1 MDVKKD
7 QKVVVL
13 ATGGTIAGVAEDV
26 SKPNNYVSGQLGVNQ
41 LTQNLVTHGVA
52 LIQEQVCNI
61 DSKDM
66 QFSHWQALLERCHF
80 WLNQNDVAGLIVTH
94 GTDTLEETAFFLQT
108 VLQPTKPVAMTCA
121 MFPANVPHS
130 DGPQNLQDALG
141 WVLKNQNNG
150 VHLVCAG
157 EVHFG
162 IGVQK
167 IFSNLAKAFASH
179 SDKALGEHTSIPQI
193 DWPMPSV
200 GQVLKTQHW
209 PRVELIYNHAGADG
223 QLVRNLLQ
231 GNELAKSGSYPHSNS
246 NASAITSATASTS
259 ANQTSRVAGL
269 VVAGTGSGTLSH
281 GLERALME
289 AQKAGLWVA
298 RTSRCAYG
306 VSDPVKHPKIPSL
319 HNLSPVQGRVAMML
333 GLLALSET

>member
-26 SKPNNYVSGQLGVNQ
+26 SKPNNYVSGQLVVNQ
-41 LTQNLVTHGVA
+41 LTQNLVTHGVV

-121 MFPANVPHS
+121 MFPANVPQS
-130 DGPQNLQDALG
+130 DGPKNLQNALD
-141 WVLKNQNNG
+141 WVLKNQDNG

-167 IFSNLAKAFASH
+167 IFSDRAKAFASH
-179 SDKALGEHTSIPQI
+179 SDKTLGEHSPIPQI
-193 DWPMPSV
+193 DWPLPTV
-200 GQVLKTQHW
+200 EKVLKTQHW

-231 GNELAKSGSYPHSNS
+231 GYELAKSGSQPNFNSNPNS
-246 NASAITSATASTS
+246 NASAN
-259 ANQTSRVAGL
+259 ANQTSRVAGI

-281 GLERALME
+281 GLELALME

-306 VSDPVKHPKIPSL
+306 VSDPVKHPNIPSL

>member
-26 SKPNNYVSGQLGVNQ
+26 SKPNNYVSGQLVVNQ

-121 MFPANVPHS
+121 MFPANVPQS
-130 DGPQNLQDALG
+130 DGPKNLQNALD
-141 WVLKNQNNG
+141 WVLKNQDNG

-167 IFSNLAKAFASH
+167 IFSDRAKAFASH
-179 SDKALGEHTSIPQI
+179 SDKALGGHTSIPQI

-223 QLVRNLLQ
+223 QLVRSLLQ
-231 GNELAKSGSYPHSNS
+231 GNELAKSGSQPNPNPNPNS
-246 NASAITSATASTS
+246 NASANAI
-259 ANQTSRVAGL
+259 QTSMVRGI

-306 VSDPVKHPKIPSL
+306 VSDPVKHPNIPSL
-319 HNLSPVQGRVAMML
+319 HNLSPMQGRVAMML
-333 GLLALSET
+333 GLLARSET

>member
-26 SKPNNYVSGQLGVNQ
+26 SKPNNYLSGQLVVNQ

-80 WLNQNDVAGLIVTH
+80 WLSQNDVAGLIVTH
-94 GTDTLEETAFFLQT
+94 GTDTLEETAFFLQA
-108 VLQPTKPVAMTCA
+108 VLQPTKLVAMTCA
-121 MFPANVPHS
+121 MFPANVPQS
-130 DGPQNLQDALG
+130 DGPKNLQDALD
-141 WVLKNQNNG
+141 WVLKNQDNG

-167 IFSNLAKAFASH
+167 IFSDRAKAFASH
-179 SDKALGEHTSIPQI
+179 SDKALIEHTSIPQI

-200 GQVLKTQHW
+200 EQVLKTQHW

-259 ANQTSRVAGL
+259 ANQTSRVAGI

-306 VSDPVKHPKIPSL
+306 VSDPVKHPNIPSL
-319 HNLSPVQGRVAMML
+319 HNLSPMQGRVAMML

>member
-13 ATGGTIAGVAEDV
+13 ATGGTIAGVAEDI

-80 WLNQNDVAGLIVTH
+80 WLSQNDVLGLIVTH
-94 GTDTLEETAFFLQT
+94 GTDTLEETAFFLQA

-121 MFPANVPHS
+121 MFPANVPQS
-130 DGPQNLQDALG
+130 DGSKNLQDAFD
-141 WVLKNQNNG
+141 WVLKNQDNG

-167 IFSNLAKAFASH
+167 IFSDRAKAFASH
-179 SDKALGEHTSIPQI
+179 SEKALAEHSPIGQI
-193 DWPMPSV
+193 DWPLPTV
-200 GQVLKTQHW
+200 EKVLKTQHW
-209 PRVELIYNHAGADG
+209 PRVELIFNHAGEDG
-223 QLVRNLLQ
+223 QLVRNLLDA
-231 GNELAKSGSYPHSNS
+231 NELLKPGSQPNS
-246 NASAITSATASTS
+246 NDISS
-259 ANQTSRVAGL
+259 ANANQNSRVAGI

-281 GLERALME
+281 GLELALME

-306 VSDPVKHPKIPSL
+306 VSDPAKHPNIPSL
-319 HNLSPVQGRVAMML
+319 DKLSPVQGRVAMML
-333 GLLALSET
+333 GLLARSEN

>member
-41 LTQNLVTHGVA
+41 LTQNLITHGVA

-66 QFSHWQALLERCHF
+66 QFSHWQGLLERCHF
-80 WLNQNDVAGLIVTH
+80 WLSQNDVAGLIVTH
-94 GTDTLEETAFFLQT
+94 GTDTLEETAFFLQA

-121 MFPANVPHS
+121 MFPANVPQT
-130 DGPQNLQDALG
+130 DGPKNLQDALD
-141 WVLKNQNNG
+141 WVLKNQDNG

-167 IFSNLAKAFASH
+167 IFNDRAKAFASH
-179 SDKALGEHTSIPQI
+179 SDKALIGHTSIPQI

-200 GQVLKTQHW
+200 SQVLKTQHW

-231 GNELAKSGSYPHSNS
+231 GYELAKSGSQPNFNSNPNS
-246 NASAITSATASTS
+246 NASAN
-259 ANQTSRVAGL
+259 ANQTSRVAGI

-306 VSDPVKHPKIPSL
+306 VSDPVKHPNIPSL
-319 HNLSPVQGRVAMML
+319 HNLSPMQGRVAMML
-333 GLLALSET
+333 GLLARSET

>member
-13 ATGGTIAGVAEDV
+13 ATGGTIAGVAEDE

-41 LTQNLVTHGVA
+41 LTQNLITHGVA

-121 MFPANVPHS
+121 MFPANVPQS
-130 DGPQNLQDALG
+130 DGPKNLQNAVD
-141 WVLKNQNNG
+141 WVLKNQDNG

-167 IFSNLAKAFASH
+167 IFSDRAKAFASH
-179 SDKALGEHTSIPQI
+179 SDKALGGHTSIPQI

-223 QLVRNLLQ
+223 QLVRSLLQ
-231 GNELAKSGSYPHSNS
+231 GNELAKSGSQPNPNPNPNS
-246 NASAITSATASTS
+246 NASANAI
-259 ANQTSRVAGL
+259 QTSMVRGI

-306 VSDPVKHPKIPSL
+306 VSDPVKHPNIPSL
-319 HNLSPVQGRVAMML
+319 HNLSPMQGRVAMML
-333 GLLALSET
+333 GLLARSET

>member
-1 MDVKKD
+1 
-7 QKVVVL
+7 
-13 ATGGTIAGVAEDV
+13 
-26 SKPNNYVSGQLGVNQ
+26 
-41 LTQNLVTHGVA
+41 
-52 LIQEQVCNI
+52 
-61 DSKDM
+61 M

-80 WLNQNDVAGLIVTH
+80 WLSQNDVAGLIVTH
-94 GTDTLEETAFFLQT
+94 GTDTLEETAFFLQV
-108 VLQPTKPVAMTCA
+108 VLQPKKPVAMTCA
-121 MFPANVPHS
+121 MFPANVPQT
-130 DGPQNLQDALG
+130 DGPKNLQDALD
-141 WVLKNQNNG
+141 WVLKNQDNG

-167 IFSNLAKAFASH
+167 IFSDRAMAFASH

-200 GQVLKTQHW
+200 RQVLKTQHW

-231 GNELAKSGSYPHSNS
+231 GYELAKSGSQPNSNSNPNS
-246 NASAITSATASTS
+246 NASAN
-259 ANQTSRVAGL
+259 ANQTSRVAGI

-306 VSDPVKHPKIPSL
+306 VSDPVKHPNIPSL
-319 HNLSPVQGRVAMML
+319 HNLSPMQGRVAMML

>member
-13 ATGGTIAGVAEDV
+13 ATGGTIAGVAEDE

-41 LTQNLVTHGVA
+41 LTQNLITHGVA

-66 QFSHWQALLERCHF
+66 QFSHWQGLLERCHF
-80 WLNQNDVAGLIVTH
+80 WLSQNDVAGLIVTH
-94 GTDTLEETAFFLQT
+94 GTDTLEETAFFLQV

-121 MFPANVPHS
+121 MFPANVPQS
-130 DGPQNLQDALG
+130 DGPKNLQDALD

-150 VHLVCAG
+150 VHLVCTG

-167 IFSNLAKAFASH
+167 IFSDRAKAFASH
-179 SDKALGEHTSIPQI
+179 SDKALVEHTSIPQI

-223 QLVRNLLQ
+223 QLVRSLLQ
-231 GNELAKSGSYPHSNS
+231 GNELAKSGSQPNPNPNPNS
-246 NASAITSATASTS
+246 NASANAI
-259 ANQTSRVAGL
+259 QTSMVRGI

-306 VSDPVKHPKIPSL
+306 VSDPVKHPNIPSL
-319 HNLSPVQGRVAMML
+319 HNLSPMQGRVAMML
-333 GLLALSET
+333 GLLARSET

>member
-1 MDVKKD
+1 
-7 QKVVVL
+7 
-13 ATGGTIAGVAEDV
+13 
-26 SKPNNYVSGQLGVNQ
+26 
-41 LTQNLVTHGVA
+41 
-52 LIQEQVCNI
+52 
-61 DSKDM
+61 
-66 QFSHWQALLERCHF
+66 
-80 WLNQNDVAGLIVTH
+80 VAGLIVTH
-94 GTDTLEETAFFLQT
+94 GTDTLEETAFFLQA

-121 MFPANVPHS
+121 MFPANVPQT
-130 DGPQNLQDALG
+130 DGPKNLQDALD
-141 WVLKNQNNG
+141 WVLKNQDNG

-167 IFSNLAKAFASH
+167 IFSDRAMAFASH

-200 GQVLKTQHW
+200 RQVLKTQHW
-209 PRVELIYNHAGADG
+209 PRVELIYSHAGADG

-259 ANQTSRVAGL
+259 ANQTSRVAGI

-289 AQKAGLWVA
+289 AQKDGLWVA

-306 VSDPVKHPKIPSL
+306 VSDPVKHPNIPSL

>member
-41 LTQNLVTHGVA
+41 LTQNLITHGVA

-94 GTDTLEETAFFLQT
+94 GTDTLEETAFFLQV

-130 DGPQNLQDALG
+130 DGPQNLQDALD

-167 IFSNLAKAFASH
+167 IFSDRAKAFASH
-179 SDKALGEHTSIPQI
+179 SDKALGEHTSIPKI

-223 QLVRNLLQ
+223 QLVRSLIQ
-231 GNELAKSGSYPHSNS
+231 GNELAKSGSQPNSNS
-246 NASAITSATASTS
+246 NASAND
-259 ANQTSRVAGL
+259 NQTSRVAGI
-269 VVAGTGSGTLSH
+269 VVAGTGSGTLSY
-281 GLERALME
+281 GLELALME

-306 VSDPVKHPKIPSL
+306 VSDPVKQPNIPSL

>member
-94 GTDTLEETAFFLQT
+94 GTDTLEETAFFLQV

-121 MFPANVPHS
+121 MFPANVPQS
-130 DGPQNLQDALG
+130 DGPKNLQDALD
-141 WVLKNQNNG
+141 WVLKNQDNG

-167 IFSNLAKAFASH
+167 IFSDRAKAFASH
-179 SDKALGEHTSIPQI
+179 SDKALGEHLPIPQI
-193 DWPMPSV
+193 DWPFPTV
-200 GQVLKTQHW
+200 EKVLKTQHW

-223 QLVRNLLQ
+223 LIVRNLLQ

-246 NASAITSATASTS
+246 NASAITSATACTS
-259 ANQTSRVAGL
+259 ANQTSRVAGI

-281 GLERALME
+281 DLELALME

-319 HNLSPVQGRVAMML
+319 HNLSPMQGRVAMML
-333 GLLALSET
+333 GLLARS

>member
-26 SKPNNYVSGQLGVNQ
+26 SKPNNYVSGQLVVNQ

-80 WLNQNDVAGLIVTH
+80 WLNQNDVVGLIVTH
-94 GTDTLEETAFFLQT
+94 GTDTLEETAFFLQA
-108 VLQPTKPVAMTCA
+108 VLQPTKLVAMTCA
-121 MFPANVPHS
+121 MFPANVPQS
-130 DGPQNLQDALG
+130 DGPKNLQDALD
-141 WVLKNQNNG
+141 WVLKNQDNG

-167 IFSNLAKAFASH
+167 IFSDRAKAFASH
-179 SDKALGEHTSIPQI
+179 SDKALIEHTSIPQI

-200 GQVLKTQHW
+200 GQVLKTQLW

-223 QLVRNLLQ
+223 QLVRSLLQ
-231 GNELAKSGSYPHSNS
+231 GNELANSGSHPNSNS
-246 NASAITSATASTS
+246 NASAISSATASTS
-259 ANQTSRVAGL
+259 ANQTSKVAGI

-306 VSDPVKHPKIPSL
+306 VSDPVKHPNIPSL

>member
-7 QKVVVL
+7 QKVVFL
-13 ATGGTIAGVAEDV
+13 ATGGTIAGVAEDI

-41 LTQNLVTHGVA
+41 LTQNLVAHGVA

-80 WLNQNDVAGLIVTH
+80 WLSQNDVVGLIVTH
-94 GTDTLEETAFFLQT
+94 GTDTLEETAFFLQA

-121 MFPANVPHS
+121 MFPANVPQS
-130 DGPQNLQDALG
+130 DGSKNLQDAFD
-141 WVLKNQNNG
+141 WVLKNQDNG

-167 IFSNLAKAFASH
+167 IFSDRAKAFASH
-179 SDKALGEHTSIPQI
+179 SEKALAEHSPIGQI
-193 DWPMPSV
+193 DWPLPTV
-200 GQVLKTQHW
+200 EKVLKTGHW
-209 PRVELIYNHAGADG
+209 PRVELIFNHAGQDG
-223 QLVRNLLQ
+223 QLVRNLLDA
-231 GNELAKSGSYPHSNS
+231 NELLKPGSQPNS
-246 NASAITSATASTS
+246 NDISS
-259 ANQTSRVAGL
+259 ANANQNSKVAGI

-281 GLERALME
+281 GLELALME
-289 AQKAGLWVA
+289 AQKAGLWLA

-306 VSDPVKHPKIPSL
+306 VSDPAKHPNIPSL
-319 HNLSPVQGRVAMML
+319 DKLSPVQGRVAMML
-333 GLLALSET
+333 GLLARSEN

>member
-1 MDVKKD
+1 
-7 QKVVVL
+7 
-13 ATGGTIAGVAEDV
+13 
-26 SKPNNYVSGQLGVNQ
+26 
-41 LTQNLVTHGVA
+41 
-52 LIQEQVCNI
+52 
-61 DSKDM
+61 
-66 QFSHWQALLERCHF
+66 
-80 WLNQNDVAGLIVTH
+80 
-94 GTDTLEETAFFLQT
+94 
-108 VLQPTKPVAMTCA
+108 
-121 MFPANVPHS
+121 
-130 DGPQNLQDALG
+130 
-141 WVLKNQNNG
+141 

-167 IFSNLAKAFASH
+167 IFSDRAKAFASH
-179 SDKALGEHTSIPQI
+179 SDKTLGEHSPIPQI
-193 DWPMPSV
+193 DWPLPTV
-200 GQVLKTQHW
+200 EKVLKTQHW

-231 GNELAKSGSYPHSNS
+231 GNELAKSGSQPNSNSNPNS
-246 NASAITSATASTS
+246 NASAN
-259 ANQTSRVAGL
+259 ANQTSRVAGI

-281 GLERALME
+281 GLELALME

-306 VSDPVKHPKIPSL
+306 VSDPVKHPNIPSL

>member
-80 WLNQNDVAGLIVTH
+80 WLSQNDVAGLIVTH
-94 GTDTLEETAFFLQT
+94 GTDTLEETAFFLQA

-121 MFPANVPHS
+121 MFPANVPQT
-130 DGPQNLQDALG
+130 DGPKNLQDALD
-141 WVLKNQNNG
+141 WVLKNQDNG

-167 IFSNLAKAFASH
+167 IFSDRAKAFASH
-179 SDKALGEHTSIPQI
+179 SDKALIEHTSIPQI

-200 GQVLKTQHW
+200 GQILKTQHW

-223 QLVRNLLQ
+223 QLVRNLHQ
-231 GNELAKSGSYPHSNS
+231 GYELAKSGSQPNSNSNPNPNS
-246 NASAITSATASTS
+246 NASAN
-259 ANQTSRVAGL
+259 ANQTSRVAGI

-306 VSDPVKHPKIPSL
+306 VSDPVKHPNIPSL

-333 GLLALSET
+333 GLLLARSEI

>member
-80 WLNQNDVAGLIVTH
+80 WLNQNEVAGLIVTH
-94 GTDTLEETAFFLQT
+94 GTDTLEETAFFLQA

-121 MFPANVPHS
+121 MFPANVPQS
-130 DGPQNLQDALG
+130 DGSKNLQDAFD
-141 WVLKNQNNG
+141 WVLKNQDNG

-167 IFSNLAKAFASH
+167 IFSDRAKAFASH
-179 SDKALGEHTSIPQI
+179 SDKAFGGHTSLPQI

-223 QLVRNLLQ
+223 QLVRSLLQ
-231 GNELAKSGSYPHSNS
+231 GNELANSGSQPNS
-246 NASAITSATASTS
+246 KSSASARAS
-259 ANQTSRVAGL
+259 ANQPSKVAGI

-281 GLERALME
+281 GLELALME

-306 VSDPVKHPKIPSL
+306 VSDPDKHLNIPSL

-333 GLLALSET
+333 GLLARSEI

>member
-1 MDVKKD
+1 
-7 QKVVVL
+7 
-13 ATGGTIAGVAEDV
+13 
-26 SKPNNYVSGQLGVNQ
+26 
-41 LTQNLVTHGVA
+41 
-52 LIQEQVCNI
+52 
-61 DSKDM
+61 M

-94 GTDTLEETAFFLQT
+94 GTDTLEETAFFLQA

-130 DGPQNLQDALG
+130 DGPKNLQDALD
-141 WVLKNQNNG
+141 WVLKNQDNG

-167 IFSNLAKAFASH
+167 IFSDRAKAFASH
-179 SDKALGEHTSIPQI
+179 SDKALGEHLPIPQI
-193 DWPMPSV
+193 DWPFPTV
-200 GQVLKTQHW
+200 EKVLKTQHW

-231 GNELAKSGSYPHSNS
+231 GNELAKSGSQPNSNS
-246 NASAITSATASTS
+246 NASAN
-259 ANQTSRVAGL
+259 ANQTSRVAGI

-319 HNLSPVQGRVAMML
+319 HNLSPMQGRVAMML
-333 GLLALSET
+333 GLLARSET

>member
-80 WLNQNDVAGLIVTH
+80 WLSQNDVAGLIVTH
-94 GTDTLEETAFFLQT
+94 GTDTLEETAFFLQV

-121 MFPANVPHS
+121 MFPANVPQS
-130 DGPQNLQDALG
+130 DGPENLQDALD
-141 WVLKNQNNG
+141 WVLKNQDNG

-167 IFSNLAKAFASH
+167 IFSDRAKAFASH
-179 SDKALGEHTSIPQI
+179 SDKALGGHTSIPQI

-223 QLVRNLLQ
+223 QLVRSLLQ
-231 GNELAKSGSYPHSNS
+231 GNELAKSGSQPNPNPNS
-246 NASAITSATASTS
+246 NAIANAI
-259 ANQTSRVAGL
+259 QTSMVRGI

-306 VSDPVKHPKIPSL
+306 VSDPVKHPNIPSL
-319 HNLSPVQGRVAMML
+319 HNLSPMQGRVAMML
-333 GLLALSET
+333 GLLARSET

>member
-13 ATGGTIAGVAEDV
+13 ATGGTIAGVAEDE

-41 LTQNLVTHGVA
+41 LTQNLITHGVA

-94 GTDTLEETAFFLQT
+94 GTDTLEETAFFLQA

-121 MFPANVPHS
+121 MFPANVPQT
-130 DGPQNLQDALG
+130 DGPKNLQDALD
-141 WVLKNQNNG
+141 WVLKNQDNG

-167 IFSNLAKAFASH
+167 IFSDRAKAFASH
-179 SDKALGEHTSIPQI
+179 SDKALGGHTSIPQI

-223 QLVRNLLQ
+223 QLVRSLLQ
-231 GNELAKSGSYPHSNS
+231 GNELANSGSQPNSNS
-246 NASAITSATASTS
+246 KSKSSAS
-259 ANQTSRVAGL
+259 ANQPSKVAGI

-306 VSDPVKHPKIPSL
+306 VSDPVKHPNIPSL
-319 HNLSPVQGRVAMML
+319 HNLSPMQGRVAMML
-333 GLLALSET
+333 GLLARS

>member
-26 SKPNNYVSGQLGVNQ
+26 SKPNNYVSGQLGVNE
-41 LTQNLVTHGVA
+41 LTQNLVSYGVA

-66 QFSHWQALLERCHF
+66 QFSHWQALLENCHF
-80 WLNQNDVAGLIVTH
+80 WINQSDVAGLIVTH
-94 GTDTLEETAFFLQT
+94 GTDTLEETAFFLQA

-121 MFPANVPHS
+121 MFPANVPQT
-130 DGPQNLQDALG
+130 DGPKNLQDALD
-141 WVLKNQNNG
+141 WVLSNQDNG

-167 IFSNLAKAFASH
+167 IFTDRAEAFVSH
-179 SDKALGEHTSIPQI
+179 SDEAFGEHTSIPQI
-193 DWPMPSV
+193 DWPVPSV
-200 GQVLKTQHW
+200 EQVLKTQHW
-209 PRVELIYNHAGADG
+209 PRVELIYSHAGADG
-223 QLVRNLLQ
+223 QLVRSLLQ
-231 GNELAKSGSYPHSNS
+231 GNELAKSGSQPNSNPNPNPNHNS
-246 NASAITSATASTS
+246 NASAKV
-259 ANQTSRVAGL
+259 NQTSMVAGI

-281 GLERALME
+281 GLERSLME

-306 VSDPVKHPKIPSL
+306 VSDPVKHPNIPSL

-333 GLLALSET
+333 GLLARSET

>member
-1 MDVKKD
+1 M
-7 QKVVVL
+7 
-13 ATGGTIAGVAEDV
+13 
-26 SKPNNYVSGQLGVNQ
+26 
-41 LTQNLVTHGVA
+41 
-52 LIQEQVCNI
+52 
-61 DSKDM
+61 
-66 QFSHWQALLERCHF
+66 
-80 WLNQNDVAGLIVTH
+80 
-94 GTDTLEETAFFLQT
+94 
-108 VLQPTKPVAMTCA
+108 
-121 MFPANVPHS
+121 
-130 DGPQNLQDALG
+130 
-141 WVLKNQNNG
+141 
-150 VHLVCAG
+150 
-157 EVHFG
+157 
-162 IGVQK
+162 
-167 IFSNLAKAFASH
+167 AFASH

-231 GNELAKSGSYPHSNS
+231 GYELAKSGSQPNSNSNPNS
-246 NASAITSATASTS
+246 NASAN
-259 ANQTSRVAGL
+259 ANQTSRVAGI

-281 GLERALME
+281 GLELALME

-306 VSDPVKHPKIPSL
+306 VSDPVKHPNIPSL

>member
-13 ATGGTIAGVAEDV
+13 ATGGTIAGVAEDE

-41 LTQNLVTHGVA
+41 LTQNLITHGVA

-66 QFSHWQALLERCHF
+66 QFSHWQGLLERCHF
-80 WLNQNDVAGLIVTH
+80 WLSQNDVAGLIVTH
-94 GTDTLEETAFFLQT
+94 GTDTLEETAFFLQA

-121 MFPANVPHS
+121 MFPANVPQT
-130 DGPQNLQDALG
+130 DGPKNLQDALD
-141 WVLKNQNNG
+141 WVLKNQDNG

-167 IFSNLAKAFASH
+167 IFSDRAKAFESH
-179 SDKALGEHTSIPQI
+179 SDKALGKHTSIPQI

-223 QLVRNLLQ
+223 QLVRNLHQ
-231 GNELAKSGSYPHSNS
+231 GYELAKSGSQPNSNSNPNPNS
-246 NASAITSATASTS
+246 NASAN
-259 ANQTSRVAGL
+259 ANQTSRVAGI

-298 RTSRCAYG
+298 RTSRFAYG
-306 VSDPVKHPKIPSL
+306 VSDPVKHPNIPSL

>member
-41 LTQNLVTHGVA
+41 LTQNLITHGVP

-80 WLNQNDVAGLIVTH
+80 WLNQNDVAGLILTH
-94 GTDTLEETAFFLQT
+94 GTDTLEETAFFLQV

-121 MFPANVPHS
+121 MFPANVPQS
-130 DGPQNLQDALG
+130 DGPKNLQDALD
-141 WVLKNQNNG
+141 WVLKNQDNG
-150 VHLVCAG
+150 VHLVCGG

-162 IGVQK
+162 IGAQK
-167 IFSNLAKAFASH
+167 IFSDRAKAFASH
-179 SDKALGEHTSIPQI
+179 SDKALGEHLPIPQI
-193 DWPMPSV
+193 DWPFPTV
-200 GQVLKTQHW
+200 EKVLKTQHW

-259 ANQTSRVAGL
+259 ANQTSRVAGI

-306 VSDPVKHPKIPSL
+306 VSDPVKHPNIPSL
-319 HNLSPVQGRVAMML
+319 HNLSPMQGRVAMML
-333 GLLALSET
+333 GLLARS

>member
-13 ATGGTIAGVAEDV
+13 ATGGTIAGIAGDV
-26 SKPNNYVSGQLGVNQ
+26 SKPNNYVSGQLAVSQ
-41 LTQNLVTHGVA
+41 LTQDLVSDSA
-52 LIQEQVCNI
+52 QLIQEQVCNI

-66 QFSHWQALLERCHF
+66 QFAHWQALLARCHF
-80 WLNQNDVAGLIVTH
+80 WLNENEVAGLIVTH
-94 GTDTLEETAFFLQT
+94 GTDTLEETAFFLQA
-108 VLQPTKPVAMTCA
+108 VLNPAKPVAMTCA
-121 MFPANVPHS
+121 MFPANVPQS
-130 DGPQNLQDALG
+130 DGPQNLQGALD
-141 WVLKNQNNG
+141 WVLNTLDTG
-150 VHLVCAG
+150 VYLVTAG

-167 IFSNLAKAFASH
+167 NYSDRSGAFASREAMTQGKQA
-179 SDKALGEHTSIPQI
+179 SVPKL
-193 DWPMPSV
+193 DWPMPTV
-200 GQVLKTQHW
+200 EQVLKIQLW

-231 GNELAKSGSYPHSNS
+231 ANDPAKSDSQPSSNS
-246 NASAITSATASTS
+246 N
-259 ANQTSRVAGL
+259 QTSMVEGI

-281 GLERALME
+281 DLELALTQ

-306 VSDPVKHPKIPSL
+306 VSDPDKHPNIPSL
-319 HNLSPVQGRVAMML
+319 HNLSPVQGRVAMIL
-333 GLLALSET
+333 GLLAHSET

>member
-52 LIQEQVCNI
+52 LIQEQVCSI

-80 WLNQNDVAGLIVTH
+80 WLNQNDVVGLIVTH
-94 GTDTLEETAFFLQT
+94 GTDTLEETAFFLQA

-121 MFPANVPHS
+121 MFPANVPQS
-130 DGPQNLQDALG
+130 DGPKNLQDALD
-141 WVLKNQNNG
+141 WVLKNQDNG

-167 IFSNLAKAFASH
+167 IFSDRAKAFASH
-179 SDKALGEHTSIPQI
+179 SDKALGGHTSIPKI

-223 QLVRNLLQ
+223 QLVRSLLQ
-231 GNELAKSGSYPHSNS
+231 GNELAKSGSQPNPNPNPNS
-246 NASAITSATASTS
+246 NASANAI
-259 ANQTSRVAGL
+259 QTSLVRGI

-306 VSDPVKHPKIPSL
+306 VSDPVKHPNIPSL
-319 HNLSPVQGRVAMML
+319 HNLSPMQGRVAMML
-333 GLLALSET
+333 GLLARSET